1 MHLAVA
7 VRLFEEGLASMGQA
21 AKIARVTIAEFLDL
35 LHDVGVPAV
44 DYPPEELDD
53 EVKVLL

>member
-1 MHLAVA
+1 M
-7 VRLFEEGLASMGQA
+7 RLFEEGLASMGQA